1 MSAALRQQARLR
13 QAESGQAAAGESRT
27 VYFEFA
33 IIGIAAGYLAGFL
46 GIGGGFVV
54 VPALTLL
61 FLHDSTTAPW
71 AIHMAVATS
80 LATML
85 VTSLSSIIAHHRRG
99 AIRWPLVRSLAGG
112 LVIGAVLGAVIAD
125 ALHGEALVRVF
136 GSFAVLAGLQLILG
150 RHPDGD
156 RPLPGQPALSLIG
169 MVIGTISSLIGIG
182 GGALTGPW
190 QLWHGIRAQNAVATS
205 AACGYPIAIAGT
217 LSFIWLGWQGGQ
229 PGHALGY
236 VHLPAF
242 AGIALTSAL
251 GAPLGAA
258 TVHRLPPRLVRRIF
272 GVFLVLVGVKMLT
285 GL

>member
-1 MSAALRQQARLR
+1 M
-13 QAESGQAAAGESRT
+13 
-27 VYFEFA
+27 YFEFA
-33 IIGIAAGYLAGFL
+33 IIGIIAGYLAGFL

-61 FLHDSTTAPW
+61 FLRDTETAPL

-85 VTSLSSIIAHHRRG
+85 VTSLSSILAHQRRG

-112 LVIGAVLGAVIAD
+112 LIVGAVLGALIAD
-125 ALHGEALVRVF
+125 ALAEEALTRVF
-136 GSFAVLAGLQLILG
+136 GLFAVLAGLQLIVARNPEG
-150 RHPDGD
+150 E
-156 RPLPGQPALSLIG
+156 RPLPGQPGISG
-169 MVIGTISSLIGIG
+169 VGVVIGTISSLIGIG

-217 LSFIWLGWQGGQ
+217 LSFIALGWQDGLT
-229 PGHALGY
+229 GHLLGY

-251 GAPLGAA
+251 AAPFGAA
-258 TVHRLPPRLVRRIF
+258 TVHRLPPRLVRRLF
-272 GVFLVLVGVKMLT
+272 GVFLILVGARMLS
-285 GL
+285 GV